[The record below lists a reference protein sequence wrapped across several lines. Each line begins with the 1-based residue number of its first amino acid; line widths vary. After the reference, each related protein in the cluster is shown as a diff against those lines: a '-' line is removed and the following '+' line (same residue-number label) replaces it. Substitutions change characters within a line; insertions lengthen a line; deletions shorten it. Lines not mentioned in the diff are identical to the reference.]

1 MRTFVNSLPDPHSL
15 KQEIAQALQCG
26 RPGCTCSKGNQ
37 VHCPVP
43 GHGQGRGDQNPS
55 LSITARD
62 GLVLLKCHAGCRQ
75 GAIIQALR
83 DCGLWPTPEDRSRQP
98 ARPRHAKI
106 AAIYDYRDE
115 TGSLLFQVVREEP
128 KAFKQ
133 RRPDGRSTWIWNL
146 DGVRRVLYRL
156 PELLAAPMD
165 AVVHV
170 VEGEKDA
177 DALAALGLVATTN
190 PEGAGKWRPEFTE
203 VLRDRVVVILAD
215 NDEAGRHHVQHVAQA
230 LHSVAASMKIVQ
242 LPGLPEKGDVSDWLG
257 AGGTRE
263 LFKQLVAQTP
273 EWMPQSVPD
282 LALVLDECVALL
294 RRCVVLGSAQADV
307 EALFIAHSYVFG
319 AAEATPIL
327 YITSPEKSSGK
338 TRNLETLERLVQR
351 PWLTGRV
358 SPAVLYRKTEAVC
371 PTLLLDE
378 VDAALKS
385 GEEYAE
391 ALRGVLDSGHR
402 RGGKVSACVG
412 QGANMT
418 YQDFSTFC
426 PKVLAGLD
434 RGLPETVRHRAITI
448 QLRRRLRNSEPIMR
462 WRYREIEAMAGPIRD
477 KLQAWAAGAVEN
489 LRNAHPSIPE
499 ELDDRAADYWE
510 PLLAIA
516 DLAGGPW
523 PERAR
528 RAALELSTGQAAE
541 DDSLGIRLLTNIRT
555 VFDRIGENR
564 IASAKLVEELRADQ
578 EAPWATYG
586 KAERGLTA
594 SSLATLLRRFDI
606 RSTSVRLS
614 ETSTPKGYYRKDF
627 EDAWR
632 RYCDSTPSSIAGS
645 ETQQLQQSSANA
657 GFGDVSDPQQGG
669 PVADAKMPQ
678 TPRPGRV
685 VAAVADRK
693 LSGDGETTTTER
705 ITRASCPSGQYRCQ
719 FCAREIPVTQP
730 ARQVRVCAD
739 GPPVENVLLCEQCW
753 QTYQGAIRHRIV
765 LVRTVALDELS

>member
-1 MRTFVNSLPDPHSL
+1 MDSLTDPHSF
-15 KQEIAQALQCG
+15 KQEIAQGLQCG
-26 RPGCTCSKGNQ
+26 RPGCTCSKGTQ

-62 GLVLLKCHAGCRQ
+62 GRVLLKCHAGCRQ
-75 GAIIQALR
+75 NAIIQALR
-83 DCGLWPTPEDRSRQP
+83 QRGLWPAPEDRSRRP
-98 ARPRHAKI
+98 ARPRCAKI

-133 RRPDGRSTWIWNL
+133 RRPDGRGAWIWNV

-165 AVVHV
+165 AVVNV

-177 DALAALGLVATTN
+177 EALAALGFVATTN
-190 PEGAGKWRPEFTE
+190 PGGAGKWRPEFAE

-215 NDEAGRHHVQHVAQA
+215 SDEAGRHHVQQVAQA
-230 LHSVAASMKIVQ
+230 LHSVAASLKIVE
-242 LPGLPEKGDVSDWLG
+242 LPGLPKKGDASDWLD

-263 LFKQLVAQTP
+263 LLEQLVAQTP
-273 EWMPQSVPD
+273 EWMPQPMPD

-307 EALFIAHSYVFG
+307 EALFTAHSYVFG

-338 TRNLETLERLVQR
+338 TRNLETLERLVMR

-402 RGGKVSACVG
+402 RQGGKVSVCVG

-448 QLRRRLRNSEPIMR
+448 HLRRRLRNSEPIMR

-489 LRNAHPSIPE
+489 LRDGHPSIPE

-516 DLAGGPW
+516 DLAGGSW

-528 RAALELSTGQAAE
+528 LAALELSTGQAAE
-541 DDSLGIRLLTNIRT
+541 DDNLGTRLLTDIRT
-555 VFDRIGENR
+555 VFDRTGEDR
-564 IASAKLVEELRADQ
+564 IASVKLVEELRADQ

-586 KAERGLTA
+586 KTGRGLTA

-627 EDAWR
+627 EDTWR
-632 RYCDSTPSSIAGS
+632 RYCEPTPSSIADS
-645 ETQQLQQSSANA
+645 ETQQPQQPSANA
-657 GFGDVSDPQQGG
+657 GFGDISDLQQGG
-669 PVADAKMPQ
+669 AVADAKTPR

-685 VAAVADRK
+685 VAAVADIK
-693 LSGDGETTTTER
+693 LSGDGETSTTER
-705 ITRASCPSGQYRCQ
+705 ITRASCPRGQYRCQ
-719 FCAREIPVTQP
+719 FCAREIPVTEP
-730 ARQVRVCAD
+730 ARSVRVGAD
-739 GPPVENVLLCEQCW
+739 GPPVEDVLLCEQCW
-753 QTYQGAIRHRIV
+753 QTYQVAIRHRIV
-765 LVRTVALDELS
+765 LVRTVALDELP